1 MTSPGLQLIDQGL
14 FDAVAL
20 RARASERLRMNFNL
34 HQESDLVQRFLNVM
48 QPGTYVR
55 PHRHCRPGTGEG
67 FECFVVLQGSIGV
80 LLFDANGTCLRQER
94 LDAAGPV
101 RGLQL
106 DEGLFHSLV
115 ALAPDSVIFELKQG
129 PYQPLA
135 DKDFLAGFPQEGE
148 LESGQQELEWRRS
161 FDV

>member
-1 MTSPGLQLIDQGL
+1 MTASVLQLIDQDL
-14 FDAVAL
+14 FDQVAG
-20 RARASERLRMNFNL
+20 RARESERQRMNFNL

-55 PHRHCRPGTGEG
+55 PHRHCRQGTGEG

-80 LLFDANGTCLRQER
+80 LLFDENGLCIQRQR

-106 DEGLFHSLV
+106 AEGVFHSLV
-115 ALAPDSVIFELKQG
+115 ALADDSVIFELKQG

-135 DKDFLAGFPQEGE
+135 DKDFLSGFPLEGE
-148 LESGQQELEWRRS
+148 LESVEQEAQWRS
-161 FDV
+161 LFDV

>member
-1 MTSPGLQLIDQGL
+1 MTFPGLQLIDQEL

-20 RARASERLRMNFNL
+20 RAQSSERLRMNFNL

-55 PHRHCRPGTGEG
+55 PHRHSRHGTGEG

-80 LLFDANGTCLRQER
+80 LLFDDKGTGLRQVR

-106 DEGLFHSLV
+106 DEGVFHSLV

-135 DKDFLAGFPQEGE
+135 DKDFLAGFPNEGE
-148 LESGQQELEWRRS
+148 LESREQELEWRRL

>member
-1 MTSPGLQLIDQGL
+1 MTSPGLQLIDQDL

-94 LDAAGPV
+94 LDASRSRSRPSARRGPLSLA
-101 RGLQL
+101 RGPRPRF
-106 DEGLFHSLV
+106 G
-115 ALAPDSVIFELKQG
+115 
-129 PYQPLA
+129 
-135 DKDFLAGFPQEGE
+135 DF
-148 LESGQQELEWRRS
+148 
-161 FDV
+161 

>member
-1 MTSPGLQLIDQGL
+1 MTSPGLQLIDQDL

-80 LLFDANGTCLRQER
+80 LLFDDNGVCIQRHR

-106 DEGLFHSLV
+106 SEGSFHSLV
-115 ALAPDSVIFELKQG
+115 ALTADTVIFELKQG

-135 DKDFLAGFPQEGE
+135 DKDFLVGFPQEGE
-148 LESGQQELEWRRS
+148 LESVNQEVEWRS
-161 FDV
+161 LFDV

>member
-1 MTSPGLQLIDQGL
+1 MTSPGLQLIDQDL
-14 FDAVAL
+14 LDAVAL

-48 QPGTYVR
+48 QPGTYIR

>member
-1 MTSPGLQLIDQGL
+1 MTSPGLQLIDQDL

-115 ALAPDSVIFELKQG
+115 ALAPDSVIFELKKG

>member
-1 MTSPGLQLIDQGL
+1 MTSPGLQLIDQDL

-115 ALAPDSVIFELKQG
+115 ALASDSVIFELKQG

>member
-1 MTSPGLQLIDQGL
+1 MTSPGLQLIDQDL

-55 PHRHCRPGTGEG
+55 PHLHCRPGTGEG